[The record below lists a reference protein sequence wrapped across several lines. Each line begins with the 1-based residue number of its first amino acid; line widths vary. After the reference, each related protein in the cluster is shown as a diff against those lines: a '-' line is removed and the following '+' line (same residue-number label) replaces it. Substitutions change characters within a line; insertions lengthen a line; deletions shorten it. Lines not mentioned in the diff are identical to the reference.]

1 VDVFYGAIALTV
13 LGGSIVLAVWV
24 NLPGVKKAERA
35 RRAAL
40 SPAERRAEDDD
51 LRDLQEEW

>member
-1 VDVFYGAIALTV
+1 MDVLYGAIASTI

-24 NLPGVKKAERA
+24 NLPGVKKTERA

-40 SPAERRAEDDD
+40 SPAERRAEDED
-51 LRDLQEEW
+51 LRDLQAEW